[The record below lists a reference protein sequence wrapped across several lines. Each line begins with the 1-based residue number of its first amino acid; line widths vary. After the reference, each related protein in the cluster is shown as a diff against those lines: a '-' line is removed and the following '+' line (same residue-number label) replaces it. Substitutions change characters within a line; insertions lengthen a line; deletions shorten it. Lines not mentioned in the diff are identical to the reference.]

1 MKPKN
6 DYLKIP
12 CPNCA
17 NKIIGMVSNVESGK
31 EVYKCQI
38 CKTLI
43 TYDHSLKNV
52 EKVDRYVRKTK
63 KVFKRDNPSK

>member
-17 NKIIGMVSNVESGK
+17 NKIIGMVSNVESGI
-31 EVYKCQI
+31 EIYKCQI
-38 CKTLI
+38 CKALI
-43 TYDHSLKNV
+43 TYDHSSKNV

-63 KVFKRDNPSK
+63 KVFKRDNPTK

>member
-12 CPNCA
+12 A
-17 NKIIGMVSNVESGK
+17 LIVNKIIGMVSNVESGK

-38 CKTLI
+38 CKALI
-43 TYDHSLKNV
+43 TYDHSSKNV